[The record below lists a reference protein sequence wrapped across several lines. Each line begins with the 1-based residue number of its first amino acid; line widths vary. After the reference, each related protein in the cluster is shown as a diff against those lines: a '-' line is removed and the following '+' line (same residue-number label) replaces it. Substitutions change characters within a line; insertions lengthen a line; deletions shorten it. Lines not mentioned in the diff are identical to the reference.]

1 MFAFGAVRFDRDDA
15 NSGGWA
21 AIAGNKALR
30 ISSHGDLDNQT
41 LWWSN
46 LSFKAVHTCNLHKT
60 PNFKRTTYLNAWDTS
75 GQSGICDSWGL
86 NDPRFS
92 EQVKTQF

>member
-41 LWWSN
+41 LW
-46 LSFKAVHTCNLHKT
+46 LSLIH
-60 PNFKRTTYLNAWDTS
+60 
-75 GQSGICDSWGL
+75 I
-86 NDPRFS
+86 
-92 EQVKTQF
+92 